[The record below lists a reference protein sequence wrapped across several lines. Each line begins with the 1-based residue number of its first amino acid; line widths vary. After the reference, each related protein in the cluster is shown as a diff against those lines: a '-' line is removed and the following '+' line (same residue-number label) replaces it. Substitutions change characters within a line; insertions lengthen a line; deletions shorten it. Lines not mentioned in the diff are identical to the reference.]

1 MVTVPLG
8 VLTEQFE
15 TALEADEA
23 KDGVTKADRSSDLF
37 DRSGMKF
44 FVAKER
50 KTTFIHIHKRHENK
64 KITQHKKKEIKH
76 Q

>member
-44 FVAKER
+44 FVA
-50 KTTFIHIHKRHENK
+50 
-64 KITQHKKKEIKH
+64 
-76 Q
+76 